1 MASITYRGSV
11 EELKGTKWDV
21 PSSVPFDQKAAWIES
36 KHKEQQALD
45 AADAERQQRE
55 SDLLSARIRDQKSQE
70 AMDLLQAEVM
80 AVSTGLEDLS
90 EKFGT
95 APDVQAMTEWN
106 ASSSAIFARSMDLAD
121 EVKVMQATVSDLL
134 ERTAAMAEAAKTGD
148 RLQQEALQLLRN
160 QQLMM
165 NGSFETYRNA
175 LFDLETDTR
184 VAQETVGQLNTT
196 ASESREV
203 VEQASRIQETAIDI
217 ARQEAKAETEK
228 LTDEF
233 LALIGVAF
241 EVMGID
247 EKQLALQLNSDEV
260 MPNRGVFLT
269 REYLRRVKDLTS
281 GKGDARDKTIDG
293 PLL

>member
-1 MASITYRGSV
+1 MATVIYRGQLS
-11 EELKGTKWDV
+11 ELQGTEWDV
-21 PSSVPFDQKAAWIES
+21 PSSIPTAQKAAWIES
-36 KHKEQQALD
+36 KHREQQSLD
-45 AADAERQQRE
+45 AANAERQQRE
-55 SDLLSARIRDQKSQE
+55 SDLLSARIRDQQNQD
-70 AMDLLQAEVM
+70 AMALLEAEVM

-90 EKFGT
+90 DRFGN

-106 ASSSAIFARSMDLAD
+106 ASSSAIYSRSMELAD
-121 EVKVMQATVSDLL
+121 EVKAMQATVSDLL

-165 NGSFETYRNA
+165 NGSFETYRDA

-184 VAQETVGQLNTT
+184 VAQENVGKLNTT

-217 ARQEAKAETEK
+217 ARQEAKAAVEK
-228 LTDEF
+228 GMDEF
-233 LALIGVAF
+233 LAVLSFTLQAL
-241 EVMGID
+241 GID
-247 EKQLALQLNSDEV
+247 EKHLALQVNTDTIE
-260 MPNRGVFLT
+260 PNKGVYLS
-269 REYLRRVKDLTS
+269 REFVAKLAEIHAGMGKARDLT
-281 GKGDARDKTIDG
+281 TDG

>member
-1 MASITYRGSV
+1 MPSITYRGTI
-11 EELKGTKWDV
+11 EELKGSTWDV
-21 PSSVPFDQKAAWIES
+21 PNSVPFDQKAAWIES
-36 KHKEQQALD
+36 KHKEQQSLD
-45 AADAERQQRE
+45 AANAERPQRE
-55 SDLLSARIRDQKSQE
+55 SDLLSARIRDQLNQD
-70 AMDLLQAEVM
+70 AMAQLQAEVSGV
-80 AVSTGLEDLS
+80 AAGLEDLS
-90 EKFGT
+90 DRFGT
-95 APDVQAMTEWN
+95 APDVAAMTEWN
-106 ASSSAIFARSMDLAD
+106 AASAAIYDRSMRLSD
-121 EVKVMQATVSDLL
+121 EVAAMQATVSELL

-160 QQLMM
+160 QQLMV

-184 VAQETVGQLNTT
+184 VAQENVGRLNTT

-241 EVMGID
+241 EAMGIT
-247 EKQLALQLNSDEV
+247 EEQLAIQLNTDELE
-260 MPNRGVFLT
+260 PNRGVFLT

-281 GKGDARDKTIDG
+281 GKGEARDASIDG

>member
-1 MASITYRGSV
+1 MASITYRGTV
-11 EELKGTKWDV
+11 DELKGSTWDV
-21 PSSVPFDQKAAWIES
+21 PSSVPFEQKAAWIES
-36 KHKEQQALD
+36 RHREAQSLD

-55 SDLLSARIRDQKSQE
+55 NDLLSARIRDQKNQD
-70 AMDLLQAEVM
+70 AMALLQAEVM
-80 AVSTGLEDLS
+80 SISTGLEDLS
-90 EKFGT
+90 DRFGT
-95 APDVQAMTEWN
+95 APDVAAMTEWN
-106 ASSSAIFARSMDLAD
+106 ASSSAIFARSMDLSD
-121 EVKVMQATVSDLL
+121 EVKVMQLTVSDLL
-134 ERTAAMAEAAKTGD
+134 ERTASMAEAAKTGD

-160 QQLMM
+160 QQLMI
-165 NGSFETYRNA
+165 NGSFETYRDA
-175 LFDLETDTR
+175 LFDLENDTR

-203 VEQASRIQETAIDI
+203 VEQAGRIQEAAVDI
-217 ARQEAKAETEK
+217 ARQEARAESER

-247 EKQLALQLNSDEV
+247 EQQLALQLNSDEV

-281 GKGDARDKTIDG
+281 GKGDARDASIDG

>member
-1 MASITYRGSV
+1 MATVIYRGQLS
-11 EELKGTKWDV
+11 ELQGTEWDV
-21 PSSVPFDQKAAWIES
+21 PSSIPTAQKAAWIES
-36 KHKEQQALD
+36 KHREQQSLEV
-45 AADAERQQRE
+45 ADAERQQRE
-55 SDLLSARIRDQKSQE
+55 SDLLSARIRDQLNQD
-70 AMDLLQAEVM
+70 AMAQLQAEVSGV
-80 AVSTGLEDLS
+80 AAGLEDLS
-90 EKFGT
+90 DRFGT
-95 APDVQAMTEWN
+95 APDVAAMTEWN
-106 ASSSAIFARSMDLAD
+106 AASAAIYDRSMRLSD
-121 EVKVMQATVSDLL
+121 EVAAMQATVSELL

-160 QQLMM
+160 QQLMV

-184 VAQETVGQLNTT
+184 VAQENVGKLNTT

-241 EVMGID
+241 EVMGIT
-247 EKQLALQLNSDEV
+247 EEQLAIQLNTDELE
-260 MPNRGVFLT
+260 PNRGVFLT

-281 GKGDARDKTIDG
+281 GKGDARDASIDG